1 MVASRSDASDTLQLA
16 VSGAASRLPG
26 ASRGPQSGSEGT
38 TDAGTSRDS
47 GFELPIA
54 VATGQPILSPAE
66 ERREGEGCIYSDRWL
81 DQRVSFKAGSAW
93 HSPRGRARKTS
104 RPPGGFGILHP
115 AVKIADPSGL
125 PCGPP

>member
-1 MVASRSDASDTLQLA
+1 MVASRSDALDTLQLA

-54 VATGQPILSPAE
+54 LATGQPILSPAE
-66 ERREGEGCIYSDRWL
+66 EGREASPGREEGPTHSRPAALAGGDPNRRE
-81 DQRVSFKAGSAW
+81 
-93 HSPRGRARKTS
+93 
-104 RPPGGFGILHP
+104 FG
-115 AVKIADPSGL
+115 
-125 PCGPP
+125 